1 MNFHIKFEILVY
13 GIPPCLKDYFVARC
27 ASFWYNIKT
36 TQMKE
41 KPQRKILHLEIPH
54 LEILQEHMS
63 LESKNLFPICKSFE
77 SFVLL

>member
-1 MNFHIKFEILVY
+1 
-13 GIPPCLKDYFVARC
+13 
-27 ASFWYNIKT
+27 
-36 TQMKE
+36 MKE
-41 KPQRKILHLEIPH
+41 KSQRKILHLEIPH